1 MCCVLCT
8 LNLRQLCF
16 GQNTSIQS
24 CFKKKSL
31 LFWLLRWYFWYY
43 ACNSV
48 GRRVTQICNLRM
60 VCRPVSRLRMLSC
73 AIRNEQH

>member
-24 CFKKKSL
+24 CFKKKAYCFGYLGGTSGTMPATVWVEESHRSAISEWSAD
-31 LFWLLRWYFWYY
+31 LFP
-43 ACNSV
+43 
-48 GRRVTQICNLRM
+48 G
-60 VCRPVSRLRMLSC
+60 
-73 AIRNEQH
+73 